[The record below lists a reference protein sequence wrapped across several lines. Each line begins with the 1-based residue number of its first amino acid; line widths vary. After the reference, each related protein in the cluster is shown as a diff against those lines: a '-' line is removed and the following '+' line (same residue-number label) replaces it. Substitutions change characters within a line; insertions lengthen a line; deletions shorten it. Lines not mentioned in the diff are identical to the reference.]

1 MLSQEKKK
9 YNKNISEEEGGF
21 ENILKLEIYCE
32 IKKKIH
38 SSGSPDFDKGF

>member
-32 IKKKIH
+32 IKKKNTLKWQ
-38 SSGSPDFDKGF
+38 PRF